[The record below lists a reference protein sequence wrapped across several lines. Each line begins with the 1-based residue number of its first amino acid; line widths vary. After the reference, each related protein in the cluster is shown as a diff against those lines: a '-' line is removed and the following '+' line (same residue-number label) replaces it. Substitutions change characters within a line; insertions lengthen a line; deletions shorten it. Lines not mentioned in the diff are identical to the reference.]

1 MRHTDP
7 VSASAV
13 MPSWTDPDS
22 PDYDPLL
29 SLNWPPADPPP
40 HSGPD
45 RKAWDDTLR
54 LLAAAAT
61 ALLAARPAYVTTSAL
76 AAKLGVTVGTV
87 RRMVREKRVVAVK
100 RGGATQ
106 ARLYIPT
113 SEVDRLTA
121 GRPPVFEPLGP
132 IPPGGDS

>member
-1 MRHTDP
+1 MDHTAP

-13 MPSWTDPDS
+13 MPSWADPDS
-22 PDYDPLL
+22 LDYDPLL
-29 SLNWPPADPPP
+29 SLNWPPSDPPP
-40 HSGPD
+40 HAGAD

-61 ALLAARPAYVTTSAL
+61 ALLAARPAYVPTAAL

-87 RRMVREKRVVAVK
+87 RRMVREGRVAAVK
-100 RGGATQ
+100 RGVKSQ
-106 ARLYIPT
+106 ARLYIPV

-121 GRPPVFEPLGP
+121 GRPLVYDPLSL
-132 IPPGGDS
+132 DQLRDES

>member
-1 MRHTDP
+1 MTDP
-7 VSASAV
+7 NDPGPLPI
-13 MPSWTDPDS
+13 PSWADPDS
-22 PDYDPLL
+22 MDYDPLL
-29 SLNWPPADPPP
+29 SLNWPPSDPPP

-61 ALLAARPAYVTTSAL
+61 ALLAARPAYVSTAAL
-76 AAKLGVTVGTV
+76 AARLGVTVGTV
-87 RRMVREKRVVAVK
+87 RRMVREGRVVAVK
-100 RGGATQ
+100 RGVKSQ

-121 GRPPVFEPLGP
+121 GRPPVFDPLAP
-132 IPPGGDS
+132 IRPGGDS